1 LSEFKMPPAE
11 GGKVV
16 AGVILAL
23 VIGALF
29 PVIFS
34 VQLSLMMP
42 LILVCNFVMPV
53 LFVGAGKAA
62 VGALVFSMIASSI
75 FFFGDISAIMLVGAS
90 VLPGIAVISGMT
102 RRLNFFDQLRS
113 GIITHIMGYMIAV
126 FIANL
131 SFGGDMISKF
141 IDGMRAQFN
150 ALPDE
155 LILPIVDYVNAMMA
169 NLAGGTI
176 APEYLVTVEEYRNIF
191 SGTMMDVLQ
200 ARYVEYLPACILT
213 GAVVSGLI
221 SVLWG
226 NWRMA
231 RKGLATPESFIG
243 MSGWNFP
250 AGFACGVFFI
260 WITGFAFVGSSEYK
274 SAISAYRAI
283 DMLVQIAFL
292 VQALACFDRM
302 LIKRYTG
309 LRARRV
315 LIILLIIG
323 ALIMPG
329 VNMILQAVGAVN
341 LLIIII
347 KSIVKRIDK
356 EFDDDNNEQNK
367 Q

>member
-1 LSEFKMPPAE
+1 
-11 GGKVV
+11 
-16 AGVILAL
+16 
-23 VIGALF
+23 
-29 PVIFS
+29 
-34 VQLSLMMP
+34 
-42 LILVCNFVMPV
+42 
-53 LFVGAGKAA
+53 
-62 VGALVFSMIASSI
+62 
-75 FFFGDISAIMLVGAS
+75 
-90 VLPGIAVISGMT
+90 
-102 RRLNFFDQLRS
+102 
-113 GIITHIMGYMIAV
+113 
-126 FIANL
+126 
-131 SFGGDMISKF
+131 MISKF